1 MLAKHRKL
9 LQHLSSLCLDIRETG
24 NGRWFDQKVTPDV
37 MSSVCDVIISYLNES
52 EDAPFSGSDLR
63 KSDAFEEC
71 VVHTFG
77 KPSPKD
83 PRTDHEYDKFVGQQ
97 INVLASAELLKK
109 IRNQPSIY
117 EVIPECKDI
126 LVKMAG
132 NEQEA
137 IEFLSAYA
145 SETCRQSGLTPIFDD
160 FFDKQDQSSFLE
172 LKREYAKF
180 TKKHTPIKGDFEPNR
195 IFTKVVNIQAYS
207 RKKKGAIRGNLS
219 SSHISLYDIRYNRI
233 NFRDAKSK
241 QKHIP
246 RQHKK
251 RGKDAPG
258 TSSRHVQ
265 RVIQDVKNYHK
276 NRPGIEDA
284 YSITDPNAQRPVE
297 GHHIFPKSEYDWL
310 ADVRENIMLLTHTQ
324 HRSQAHN
331 TSNLLAEPDYQ
342 LVCLIKKLEQIKECE
357 QNPNCNFYSF
367 ENLKL
372 MLLSVGILNVSS
384 NRQLKALSYD
394 DVLREIV
401 RAFSPKSLAKSIR
414 RIKITSNSLQ
424 EPNREVC

>member
-1 MLAKHRKL
+1 MLAKHRKFL
-9 LQHLSSLCLDIRETG
+9 PHLNRLCLDIRKTG

-52 EDAPFSGSDLR
+52 GDAPFSGSDLR

-97 INVLASAELLKK
+97 LNVLASAGLLKK
-109 IRNQPSIY
+109 IRSMPSVY
-117 EVIPECKDI
+117 EIVPECKEI

-145 SETCRQSGLTPIFDD
+145 SETCTQSGLAPIFDD

-172 LKREYAKF
+172 LKREYARF
-180 TKKHTPIKGDFEPNR
+180 IKKYTPIKKDLEPNR
-195 IFTKVVNIQAYS
+195 VFTKVVNIQAFS
-207 RKKKGAIRGNLS
+207 RKKRGAVRGNLS
-219 SSHISLYDIRYNRI
+219 PSHISLNDLRYNRI
-233 NFRDAKSK
+233 NFRDAKNK

-246 RQHKK
+246 RRHKK
-251 RGKDAPG
+251 REQDALA

-265 RVIQDVKNYHK
+265 RVVQDVKNHHK
-276 NRPGIEDA
+276 NKPGIEDA
-284 YSITDPNAQRPVE
+284 YSTTDPNSQRPVE
-297 GHHIFPKSEYDWL
+297 GHHIFPKSAYEWL
-310 ADVRENIMLLTHTQ
+310 ADLRENIMLLTHTQ

-331 TSNLLAEPDYQ
+331 TSNLLAEPAYQ
-342 LVCLIKKLEQIKECE
+342 LVCLIKKLEQVKESE
-357 QNPNCNFYSF
+357 KNPNCNFYSF
-367 ENLKL
+367 DNFKL
-372 MLLSVGILNVSS
+372 MLLSVGILDVS
-384 NRQLKALSYD
+384 NNKQLKNLSYD

-401 RAFSPKSLAKSIR
+401 RAYSPKSLAKSIR
-414 RIKITSNSLQ
+414 RIKIT
-424 EPNREVC
+424 PNALP